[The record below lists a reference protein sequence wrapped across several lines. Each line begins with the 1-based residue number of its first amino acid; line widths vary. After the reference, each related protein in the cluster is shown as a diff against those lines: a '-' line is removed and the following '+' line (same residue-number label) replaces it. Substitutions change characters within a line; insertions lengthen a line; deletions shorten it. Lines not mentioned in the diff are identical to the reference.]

1 MGPDAEESLTHD
13 DERRNV
19 EDEVRG
25 QIMKFQPV
33 VEPQS
38 AEEVVEEN
46 HPLMR
51 FRGRDDLPRSGQ
63 PMRDIRGQVSGSAQL
78 LDVSL
83 RNGGSHPF
91 ASRSGHDWGWLRG
104 RMWTCELE
112 YARMDERGGRRRV
125 QKKVKPYPFIRA
137 DETMHPH

>member
-1 MGPDAEESLTHD
+1 MCSSDLPPLYGLHEGALEPCNIGHFAHHGSTAFRLLAAYYLRLDIEGLQPQAEVGPDAEESLTHD

-46 HPLMR
+46 YPLVR
-51 FRGRDDLPRSGQ
+51 FWGRNDLPRSEQ
-63 PMRDIRGQVSGSAQL
+63 LMRDIRG
-78 LDVSL
+78 
-83 RNGGSHPF
+83 
-91 ASRSGHDWGWLRG
+91 
-104 RMWTCELE
+104 
-112 YARMDERGGRRRV
+112 
-125 QKKVKPYPFIRA
+125 
-137 DETMHPH
+137 